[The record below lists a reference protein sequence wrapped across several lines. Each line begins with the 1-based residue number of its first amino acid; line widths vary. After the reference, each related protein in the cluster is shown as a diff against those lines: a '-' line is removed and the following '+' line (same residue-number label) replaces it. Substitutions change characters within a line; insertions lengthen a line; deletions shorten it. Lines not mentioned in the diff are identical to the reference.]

1 MEQNGINPAA
11 GTTEQQEAQGGLVL
25 DGESWKNKD
34 SATYTSILDLYGAPK
49 LFSAEHTRAYGQ
61 KYLEEQELQQELQ
74 EYIFSGKMPE
84 QEDGEEALI
93 EYLFSDGVSLSK
105 IKDYNTQKE
114 DYTLCLI
121 LAAVLAGLVFGI
133 LMIRYSRKREKRRE
147 SFAVEIN
154 METIGTE
161 QNI

>member
-1 MEQNGINPAA
+1 MEQNAA
-11 GTTEQQEAQGGLVL
+11 GSATGTEGQQEEQGGLVL

-34 SATYTSILDLYGAPK
+34 STTYTSVLDLYSAAD
-49 LFSAEHTRAYGQ
+49 LFSVERTRSYEQ

-84 QEDGEEALI
+84 NDGEEEALI

-105 IKDYNTQKE
+105 VKDYSTQKE
-114 DYTLCLI
+114 SYTLCLI
-121 LAAVLAGLVFGI
+121 LAAVLATLVFGI
-133 LMIRYSRKREKRRE
+133 VMARYSRKRRKRRE

-154 METIGTE
+154 MENIGTE
-161 QNI
+161 

>member
-1 MEQNGINPAA
+1 MEQNAA
-11 GTTEQQEAQGGLVL
+11 GSAAGAEGQQEEQGGLVL

-34 SATYTSILDLYGAPK
+34 STTYTSVLDLYSAAD
-49 LFSAEHTRAYGQ
+49 LFSVERTRSYEQ

-84 QEDGEEALI
+84 NDGEEEALI

-105 IKDYNTQKE
+105 VKDYSTQKE
-114 DYTLCLI
+114 SYTLCLI
-121 LAAVLAGLVFGI
+121 LAAVLATLVFGI
-133 LMIRYSRKREKRRE
+133 AMARYSRKRRKRRE

-154 METIGTE
+154 MENIGTE
-161 QNI
+161 